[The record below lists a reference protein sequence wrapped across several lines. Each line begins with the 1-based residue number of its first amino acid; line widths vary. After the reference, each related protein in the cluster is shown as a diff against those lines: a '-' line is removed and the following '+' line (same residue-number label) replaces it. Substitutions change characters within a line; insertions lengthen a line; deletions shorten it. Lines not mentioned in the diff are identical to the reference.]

1 MPTGA
6 APVPM
11 RLYLA
16 HSPCEAVILIDPYCV
31 DIRTDLRMAQGWTS
45 ERLTRLDEW
54 LTIPACGLHRPVPCT
69 TGRPWTAAIRSRG
82 ACCPDLAWER
92 GSVLSRRCRR

>member
-1 MPTGA
+1 
-6 APVPM
+6 M

-45 ERLTRLDEW
+45 ERLTRLDEC
-54 LTIPACGLHRPVPCT
+54 LRIPACGLHCPV
-69 TGRPWTAAIRSRG
+69 AAVYDRT
-82 ACCPDLAWER
+82 PLN
-92 GSVLSRRCRR
+92 RRNP